1 MIITDTHT
9 HSNVSP
15 DGADSPEILSAAARQ
30 NSVDILCITDHFEVP
45 EKDEDD
51 YKNIAP
57 KIAQTFSV
65 RDDST
70 LVGIEL
76 GGAVYDPDFA
86 KDFLNEFDFDF
97 VLGSLHHLI
106 LNGSPIDYYFYDYTD
121 CDTAKMLR
129 EYFAKL
135 YEQCKLGLFD
145 SLAHL
150 DYPTRYMRLRNVPY
164 SLDCCID
171 EIDAILKFL
180 VENEKS
186 LEINTSGLFAPF
198 CDTLPTKS
206 ILERYSSFGGK
217 AVTIG
222 SDSHKAEYIGRGFD
236 TAVKLAADVG
246 ITHIAYYKNR
256 NRHLIKIDR

>member
-1 MIITDTHT
+1 MIIIHLIGVFYLIITDTHT

-65 RDDST
+65 RDSGT

-76 GGAVYDPDFA
+76 GGAVYDYDFA
-86 KDFLNEFDFDF
+86 KEFLNRFDFDF

-106 LNGSPIDYYFYDYTD
+106 LNGAPIDYYFYDYTD

-135 YEQCKLGLFD
+135 YANSLLF
-145 SLAHL
+145 
-150 DYPTRYMRLRNVPY
+150 
-164 SLDCCID
+164 
-171 EIDAILKFL
+171 
-180 VENEKS
+180 
-186 LEINTSGLFAPF
+186 
-198 CDTLPTKS
+198 S
-206 ILERYSSFGGK
+206 ILHNKACPNGDFRAGK
-217 AVTIG
+217 
-222 SDSHKAEYIGRGFD
+222 D
-236 TAVKLAADVG
+236 TFFIG
-246 ITHIAYYKNR
+246 ITNPETPSFQ
-256 NRHLIKIDR
+256 